1 MRKKIFAWIYLSV
14 TGVIKVTRETLKIKD
29 WEEEPKKI
37 IVERSK
43 GHRYTIEEV
52 VTDFDLSVKVDADDS
67 LMWKY

>member
-1 MRKKIFAWIYLSV
+1 M
-14 TGVIKVTRETLKIKD
+14 TRETLKIKD

-67 LMWKY
+67 VM